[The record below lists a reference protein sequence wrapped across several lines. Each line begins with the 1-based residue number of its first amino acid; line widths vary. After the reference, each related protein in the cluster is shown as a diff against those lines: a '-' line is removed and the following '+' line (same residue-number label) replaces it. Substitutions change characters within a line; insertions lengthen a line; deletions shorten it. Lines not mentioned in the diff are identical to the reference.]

1 MSPRHE
7 REQPTQ
13 PRPDRARGFD
23 FSDRER
29 LFARISHQRL
39 LEILQQRNTILYS
52 AHVSQ
57 NDYGEFLFVTAQRPT
72 ETEPQVVTFFGLGLH
87 EYRDRYLVDEW
98 WWYESRPNPRREER
112 EPASRKHILQM
123 IDARHKEIEALAQ
136 AHPQS
141 RAGEVFDLIADESD
155 DDSVLADYR
164 DELLDDLFDE

>member
-7 REQPTQ
+7 REQSTQ

-23 FSDRER
+23 FSDHER
-29 LFARISHQRL
+29 LFTRVTHQRV
-39 LEILQQRNTILYS
+39 IGFLQERNTSLYS

-72 ETEPQVVTFFGLGLH
+72 ENEPQVVTFFGLGLH

-98 WWYESRPNPRREER
+98 WWYESRPDPRRGEQER
-112 EPASRKHILQM
+112 ASRKHILQM
-123 IDARHKEIEALAQ
+123 MDARYKEIEALAQ
-136 AHPQS
+136 AHQQS

-164 DELLDDLFDE
+164 DGLLDDLFDE